1 MLQTQQTFLDYLDAV
16 QAELGR
22 AGSGGLQ
29 ENIQAIERL
38 KQELA
43 EAELIVPVVG
53 AFSAGKSTLINSFLG
68 AGPLSVGIT
77 PETALAT
84 ELRHSA
90 SEYVEGIR
98 ADGEVDRFDI
108 GEIAEAKVNAQDIDG
123 NRPLHIAAQKDA
135 SDAAKVLLSY
145 GSYFHTKN
153 YIGFTPLD
161 IARKHNA
168 HKTVAVLDRRNGIT
182 WF

>member
-22 AGSGGLQ
+22 AGSEGGLQ

-43 EAELIVPVVG
+43 AAELIVPVVG

-68 AGPLSVGIT
+68 AGPLPVGIT

-84 ELRHSA
+84 ELRHSTE
-90 SEYVEGIR
+90 EYVEVV
-98 ADGEVDRFDI
+98 AENGEVVTMRF
-108 GEIAEAKVNAQDIDG
+108 
-123 NRPLHIAAQKDA
+123 
-135 SDAAKVLLSY
+135 
-145 GSYFHTKN
+145 
-153 YIGFTPLD
+153 
-161 IARKHNA
+161 
-168 HKTVAVLDRRNGIT
+168 
-182 WF
+182 